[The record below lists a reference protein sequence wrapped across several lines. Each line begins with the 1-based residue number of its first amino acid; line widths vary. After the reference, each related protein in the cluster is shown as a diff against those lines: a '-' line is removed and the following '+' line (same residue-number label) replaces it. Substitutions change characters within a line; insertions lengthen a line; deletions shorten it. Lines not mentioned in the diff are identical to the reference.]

1 MKKLFSMLLVSVMA
15 LSLVACSSSDTSST
29 TTTTESTTTTEAAT
43 TETASSGES
52 YDLTFSTGGDQGT
65 YYGFGSV
72 LAGQVSGATNTT
84 VTAITSGGSAAN
96 IDALDMGDAQ
106 MAFCQSDVMAYAYDG
121 IGTYADLGAVTGFST
136 VAALYLEEVQIVTC
150 DPSITT
156 VADLAGKNVSIGASG
171 SGVYFNAIDIL
182 GAYGLTEDD
191 INATYEDFGNSTD
204 SLLDG
209 KIDAAFVVAGAPTTS
224 VTSLSTSKQVYLVSI
239 EAEYIDALLAASPYY
254 TAVTITADTYGLDE
268 DASTVAVGAVVIARD
283 DVADEAIYDFVS
295 TIYNNPT
302 TDHAKGA
309 ALDLDFAASVTAVP
323 YHAGAAAYFAEQG
336 IEVATK

>member
-1 MKKLFSMLLVSVMA
+1 MKKLFSLLVVAA
-15 LSLVACSSSDTSST
+15 LATSMLAGCSDSASDDTF
-29 TTTTESTTTTEAAT
+29 E
-43 TETASSGES
+43 
-52 YDLTFSTGGDQGT
+52 LTFSTGGDQGT
-65 YYGFGSV
+65 YYAFGNV

-96 IDALDMGDAQ
+96 IDSLDVGDAQ
-106 MAFCQSDVMAYAYDG
+106 IAFAQSDVMAYAYNG
-121 IGTYADLGAVTGFST
+121 IGTYADLGSVTNFST

-224 VTSLSTSKQVYLVSI
+224 ITSLATSKDIYLVSI
-239 EAEYIDALLAASPYY
+239 EDEYIDALLASSPYY
-254 TAVTITADTYGLDE
+254 TAVTISADTYGLEE

-283 DVADEAIYDFVS
+283 DVDDQAIYDFVS
-295 TIYNNPT
+295 TIYNDPT

-309 ALDLDFAASVTAVP
+309 SLDLDFASSVTSVP
-323 YHAGAAAYFAEQG
+323 YHPGAAAYFAEQG